1 MVESSQ
7 VEQLLRRALVP
18 VEPPERLSDR
28 LERRLAGITSSCAEE
43 LADWELVTM
52 RDPRNW
58 VRPAAAVVVGG
69 AAGTALVVVRIRQQ
83 QKKGPRQAI
92 GALGKRAGDLT
103 KDIRTKIKR

>member
-1 MVESSQ
+1 MVETTQ

-43 LADWELVTM
+43 LADWELMAM

-58 VRPAAAVVVGG
+58 FRPAAAVVVGG
-69 AAGTALVVVRIRQQ
+69 AAGTALVVVRVRQQ

-92 GALGKRAGDLT
+92 SALGKRVGHLP
-103 KDIRTKIKR
+103 KDIGTRFKR